1 MKSLQFVI
9 MYTFCYSYILV
20 YRYFISLTIYYIV
33 TQSYFPSIGTPR
45 LADSSLT
52 NQTYRICE
60 GAELNMSVTFVSVPG
75 PFMGWYDLPDTSRF
89 IHNKDDRGNY
99 RQVYFT
105 TSYYIPTVYRY
116 MFGTY
121 LVQADN
127 FRGPRAETYIQVVQ
141 DSSCSGMHILLF
153 CISKPG
159 LLQKKLLSNVSTTFA
174 WIMITCKI
182 KDNYILVN
190 LHSFDFGDSEVKS
203 MYYRPTHLQFTV
215 CMSMCILV
223 L

>member
-1 MKSLQFVI
+1 MKSLQFII
-9 MYTFCYSYILV
+9 MYTFCFNYIIV
-20 YRYFISLTIYYIV
+20 YFISLTVDYFV
-33 TQSYFPSIGTPR
+33 TRSYFPSIGTPR

-89 IHNKDDRGNY
+89 IHSKDDRGNY

-127 FRGPRAETYIQVVQ
+127 FRGPSAETYIQVVQ

-153 CISKPG
+153 CISKTWTVTG
-159 LLQKKLLSNVSTTFA
+159 
-174 WIMITCKI
+174 KI
-182 KDNYILVN
+182 SFKCVNYICMN
-190 LHSFDFGDSEVKS
+190 SDY
-203 MYYRPTHLQFTV
+203 MYDQG
-215 CMSMCILV
+215 
-223 L
+223 